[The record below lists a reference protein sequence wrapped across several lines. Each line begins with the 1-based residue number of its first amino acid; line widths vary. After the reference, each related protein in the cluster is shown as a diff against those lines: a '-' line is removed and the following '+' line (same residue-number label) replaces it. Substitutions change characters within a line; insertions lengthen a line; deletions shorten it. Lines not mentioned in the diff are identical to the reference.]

1 MPVTVPPPEP
11 GTGRS
16 TPAKC
21 SRQYP
26 KWGEGTL
33 ARSLTL
39 NVRELS
45 RSRICAIHTS
55 QMGISRTIDTR
66 LKTPRSANDVRVVSR
81 SVSGDSS
88 LAARELSFL
97 VRLAQAAAA
106 TQRADEVLDLIIRE
120 ATSAMGPD
128 VCSLYLLTARGRE
141 LRLTATNGL
150 NERMIGKVVMPVG
163 DGITGWV
170 AESRKPAVVPDVSK
184 EPHWKWVPGL
194 DEDRFHSMLSVPI
207 ESGPRLVGVLNV
219 QSAEKRDFTSA
230 DIDFLRA
237 IAGQVAGILERS
249 ELQRRT
255 EVQLAE
261 IQLSHDIHERFTRL
275 SLEGAG
281 ISSIL
286 EVVGSLAGGRA
297 VLYSGD
303 GYRIRGAGESSDSM
317 PPRIHVPNPLGQ
329 AGAREVRIHAGRP
342 ARALDVVPVRA
353 GPDVLGLLAVSVD
366 EKTVDS
372 AGRRRALEHGSTV
385 LALELSK
392 ERAAAEVERRLRG
405 DLVEEVLAGALEADE
420 AERVARQAERLGHRL
435 PQRAWV
441 IVLEPDD
448 DETEAALGARG
459 EIDRLDAALSGLIRS
474 RMPGTLTIVRSA
486 SAVFLVPDEV
496 AADLATV
503 EKLAGQVLAAAAPVM
518 KPGTAS
524 VGIGNL
530 ANGVSELARSHV
542 EARQALRVTRRSG
555 GRRRVASYRSL
566 GAFRVRPEVR
576 SPDAPRRFANAL
588 VGRLLE
594 YAQSR
599 DTPLLETLEALAAAR
614 WVRRAAP
621 RPLGIHINSMS
632 YRVERIQTLTGLQLD
647 EPETRVA
654 ISIALRAR
662 TMLGM

>member
-1 MPVTVPPPEP
+1 
-11 GTGRS
+11 
-16 TPAKC
+16 
-21 SRQYP
+21 
-26 KWGEGTL
+26 
-33 ARSLTL
+33 
-39 NVRELS
+39 
-45 RSRICAIHTS
+45 
-55 QMGISRTIDTR
+55 
-66 LKTPRSANDVRVVSR
+66 
-81 SVSGDSS
+81 
-88 LAARELSFL
+88 
-97 VRLAQAAAA
+97 
-106 TQRADEVLDLIIRE
+106 
-120 ATSAMGPD
+120 
-128 VCSLYLLTARGRE
+128 
-141 LRLTATNGL
+141 
-150 NERMIGKVVMPVG
+150 MIGKVVMPVG

-170 AESRKPAVVPDVSK
+170 ADSRKPAVVPDVSK

-219 QSAEKRDFTSA
+219 QSTEKRDFNSS

-261 IQLSHDIHERFTRL
+261 IQLSHDIHERFTKL

-281 ISSIL
+281 IGPIL
-286 EVVGSLAGGRA
+286 EVVGSLAGGHA
-297 VLYSGD
+297 GLYSGD
-303 GYRIRGAGESSDSM
+303 GYRIRGAGQAADSM

-329 AGAREVRIHAGRP
+329 AGAREVRINVGRP

-353 GPDVLGLLAVSVD
+353 GSETLGMLAVTVD

-392 ERAAAEVERRLRG
+392 DRAAAEVERRLRG

-503 EKLAGQVLAAAAPVM
+503 EKLAGQVLATAAPVM

-542 EARQALRVTRRSG
+542 EARQALRLTRRAG
-555 GRRRVASYRSL
+555 GRGRVASYRSL
-566 GAFRVRPEVR
+566 GAFRLLLEVQ
-576 SPDAPRRFANAL
+576 SPDALRRFVNEL
-588 VGRLLE
+588 LGTLLE

-614 WVRRAAP
+614 WVRRAAA
-621 RPLGIHINSMS
+621 RQLGIHINSMS
-632 YRVERIQTLTGLQLD
+632 YRVDRIQTLTGLQLD

-662 TMLGM
+662 AMLGM

>member
-1 MPVTVPPPEP
+1 MVNTKLK
-11 GTGRS
+11 GGR
-16 TPAKC
+16 K
-21 SRQYP
+21 
-26 KWGEGTL
+26 
-33 ARSLTL
+33 
-39 NVRELS
+39 V
-45 RSRICAIHTS
+45 
-55 QMGISRTIDTR
+55 
-66 LKTPRSANDVRVVSR
+66 NDVRVAIAN
-81 SVSGDSS
+81 GDTS
-88 LAARELSFL
+88 LASRELSFL

-106 TQRADEVLDLIIRE
+106 TEDRDELLDLIIRE
-120 ATSAMGPD
+120 STLATGTD
-128 VCSLYLLTARGRE
+128 VCSLYLLTSRGRE

-150 NERMIGKVVMPVG
+150 NERMVGKVVMPVG
-163 DGITGWV
+163 EGITGWV
-170 AESRKPAVVPDVSK
+170 AESRKPAVVPDVSQ

-219 QSAEKRDFTSA
+219 QSTEKRDFNSS

-261 IQLSHDIHERFTRL
+261 IQLSHDIHERFTKL

-281 ISSIL
+281 ITPIL
-286 EVVGSLAGGRA
+286 EVVSSLAGGRA
-297 VLYSGD
+297 GLYSGD
-303 GYRIRGAGESSDSM
+303 GYRIRGAGEASDGM
-317 PPRIHVPNPLGQ
+317 PPRIHVPSPLGQ
-329 AGAREVRIHAGRP
+329 AGSREVRIHAGRP

-385 LALELSK
+385 LALELAK
-392 ERAAAEVERRLRG
+392 ERATAEVERRLRG
-405 DLVEEVLAGALEADE
+405 DLVEEVLAGALDADE

-459 EIDRLDAALSGLIRS
+459 ELDRLDAALSGLIRS

-496 AADLATV
+496 ASDLATV

-542 EARQALRVTRRSG
+542 EARQALRLTRRAG
-555 GRRRVASYRSL
+555 GRGRVASYRSL
-566 GAFRVRPEVR
+566 GAFRLLLEVQ
-576 SPDAPRRFANAL
+576 SPDALRRFVNEL
-588 VGRLLE
+588 LGTLLE

-614 WVRRAAP
+614 WVRRAAA
-621 RPLGIHINSMS
+621 RQLGIHINSMS

-662 TMLGM
+662 AMLGM